1 LRKKA
6 KARKKVKRVEAL
18 RNKRL
23 EAAAEEAEALGLS
36 GAARPVRRK
45 RESSYD
51 IDNIVIPYSM
61 AALTRVEKLEY
72 KEILTPKSAP
82 SSFLSLFRPQPDS

>member
-1 LRKKA
+1 MLFSELRKKA
-6 KARKKVKRVEAL
+6 KARKKIKRVEAL

-23 EAAAEEAEALGLS
+23 EAAAEEAEAAGLS
-36 GAARPVRRK
+36 GAVRPVRRK

-72 KEILTPKSAP
+72 KEILTPK
-82 SSFLSLFRPQPDS
+82 